1 MLNNN
6 KKINVEFLPTKPADN
21 QIENDFLI
29 TQLMI
34 TAAKIGIR
42 GLSKDNCAIMESE
55 VNDVESS

>member
-1 MLNNN
+1 MS
-6 KKINVEFLPTKPADN
+6 KKNEKIKVEFLPTKPADN
-21 QIENDFLI
+21 QVENDFLM

>member
-1 MLNNN
+1 MSNEN
-6 KKINVEFLPTKPADN
+6 KKIKVEFLSTIPADN

-42 GLSKDNCAIMESE
+42 DLNQNHCVIIERE
-55 VNDVESS
+55 VKDVESS